1 LRGAIREEYG
11 TISILFVPVQVINQ
25 DGLRFSM
32 SENAD
37 RVERTE
43 SLSEFH
49 DRETVK
55 LVLDLGA
62 SFTSERRLD
71 LLLEKIVDHSRLV
84 TNADGCTLYLKEPD
98 GRLGFCINKN
108 HSLHI
113 NLVGASENLTLFPPI
128 PMDPTF
134 VSAYASMHNKTV
146 NIPDVYACKD
156 FDFTGPKRFDE
167 KNAYTTHSM
176 LVSPLS
182 TREGEVV
189 GVIQIV
195 NAMDRRTGK
204 PIPFDSHYEFL
215 INSLSNYAAISIHNL
230 RLTEKA
236 RQSTVLLKEAN
247 RDAIF
252 SLAMAAEAKDDDTGD
267 HVRRIQSYVAALAL
281 RIGLS
286 REDVELISL
295 SSIMHDVGKISV
307 PDDILKKPG
316 KLDEAEMEIMR
327 KHATHGMKILPNK
340 AFFEMA
346 RAIAKYHHERWD
358 GSGYP
363 DKLIG
368 ENIPFAARMVAIADV
383 FDALT
388 SQRPYKQAWS
398 FDKALEIIKQGAGTQ
413 FDSKLVSAWVEL
425 YEDGTLQKIR
435 REWNG

>member
-1 LRGAIREEYG
+1 
-11 TISILFVPVQVINQ
+11 
-25 DGLRFSM
+25 M
-32 SENAD
+32 SEGSG
-37 RVERTE
+37 RTE
-43 SLSEFH
+43 GPETLSDFH

-62 SFTSERRLD
+62 SLAAERRLD
-71 LLLEKIVDHSRLV
+71 TLLEKIVDHSRLV
-84 TNADGCTLYLKEPD
+84 TNADGCTLYLKESD

-108 HSLHI
+108 HSLNI
-113 NLVGASENLTLFPPI
+113 SLVGTSENLTLFPPI

-134 VSAYASMHNKTV
+134 VSAYASMHNKTI
-146 NIPDVYACKD
+146 NIQDVYTCAD

-167 KNAYTTHSM
+167 KNGYTTRSM

-195 NAMDRRTGK
+195 NAQDRRTGK
-204 PIPFDSHYEFL
+204 PIPFDPHYEFL
-215 INSLSNYAAISIHNL
+215 INSLSNYAAIAIHNL

-252 SLAMAAEAKDDDTGD
+252 SLAMAAETKDDDTGD
-267 HVRRIQSYVAALAL
+267 HIRRIQSYVAALAL
-281 RIGLS
+281 RVGLS
-286 REDVELISL
+286 REDVELVSL

-316 KLDEAEMEIMR
+316 KLTDEEMDVMR
-327 KHATHGMKILPNK
+327 LHTKHGMSILPNK

-346 RAIAKYHHERWD
+346 RAITKHHHERWD
-358 GSGYP
+358 GTGYP
-363 DKLIG
+363 DKLAG
-368 ENIPFAARMVAIADV
+368 DNIPFAARMVAIADV

-388 SQRPYKQAWS
+388 SHRPYKQAWP
-398 FDKALEIIKQGAGTQ
+398 FEKAIEVMKQGAGTQ
-413 FDSKLVSAWVEL
+413 FDPKLVKMWLEL
-425 YEDGTLQKIR
+425 YEEGTLLKIR
-435 REWNG
+435 NELNA

>member
-1 LRGAIREEYG
+1 
-11 TISILFVPVQVINQ
+11 
-25 DGLRFSM
+25 M
-32 SENAD
+32 SGNAG
-37 RVERTE
+37 RIKPIEP
-43 SLSEFH
+43 LNEFH

-62 SFTSERRLD
+62 SFAAERRLD
-71 LLLEKIVDHSRLV
+71 MLLEKIVDHSQLV
-84 TNADGCTLYLKEPD
+84 TNADGCTLYLKESD

-108 HSLHI
+108 RSLNI
-113 NLVGASENLTLFPPI
+113 SLVGASENLTLFPPI

-134 VSAYASMHNKTV
+134 VSAYASMHNMTI

-156 FDFTGPKRFDE
+156 FDFNGPKRFDE
-167 KNAYTTHSM
+167 KNGYRTRSM

-195 NAMDRRTGK
+195 NAQDRHTGK

-215 INSLSNYAAISIHNL
+215 VNSLSNYAAIAIHNL

-267 HVRRIQSYVAALAL
+267 HIRRIQSYVAALAM
-281 RIGLS
+281 RVGLS

-307 PDDILKKPG
+307 PDNILKKPG
-316 KLDEAEMEIMR
+316 KLDELEVGVMR
-327 KHATHGMKILPNK
+327 LHTTHGMKILPNK

-346 RAIAKYHHERWD
+346 RAIAKHHHERWD
-358 GSGYP
+358 GTGYP
-363 DKLIG
+363 DKLTG

-388 SQRPYKQAWS
+388 SNRPYKQAWS
-398 FDKALEIIKQGAGTQ
+398 FEKAIETLKQGAGTQ
-413 FDSKLVSAWVEL
+413 FDPKLINKWVEL
-425 YEDGTLQKIR
+425 YEEGILQKIR
-435 REWNG
+435 QEFNL

>member
-1 LRGAIREEYG
+1 
-11 TISILFVPVQVINQ
+11 
-25 DGLRFSM
+25 M
-32 SENAD
+32 SERAES
-37 RVERTE
+37 VEPTE
-43 SLSEFH
+43 SLTEVH

-62 SFTSERRLD
+62 SFTAERRLD

-84 TNADGCTLYLKEPD
+84 TNADGCTLYLKETD

-108 HSLHI
+108 HSLNI

-128 PMDPTF
+128 PMDPAF
-134 VSAYASMHNKTV
+134 VSAYAAMHNKTI

-195 NAMDRRTGK
+195 NAQDRHTGK
-204 PIPFDSHYEFL
+204 PVPFDPHYEFL
-215 INSLSNYAAISIHNL
+215 IKSLSNYAAIAIHNL
-230 RLTEKA
+230 RLTEKT
-236 RQSTVLLKEAN
+236 RQSMVLLKEAN

-267 HVRRIQSYVAALAL
+267 HIRRIQSYTAALAL
-281 RIGLS
+281 RMGLS

-316 KLDEAEMEIMR
+316 KLSEAELEVMR
-327 KHATHGMKILPNK
+327 RHATYGIKILPNK

-346 RAIAKYHHERWD
+346 RAIAKHHHERWD
-358 GSGYP
+358 GTGYP
-363 DKLIG
+363 DKLAG

-388 SQRPYKQAWS
+388 SQRPYKQAWP
-398 FDKALEIIKQGAGTQ
+398 FEKAMEVMKQGAGTQ
-413 FDSKLVSAWVEL
+413 FDPKLISAWVEL
-425 YEDGTLQKIR
+425 CENGTLQKIR
-435 REWNG
+435 REWNR